1 MRIVNAPPPNYIAIS
16 DRFKLAKL
24 KDFNPVFAYGDI
36 IYNPTGDPISE
47 DLMIHEEVHSR
58 QQMEIGVE
66 EWWNLY
72 LESDSFR
79 LEQEIEAY
87 SAQYQYICQHGNREM
102 RRKELDRLASNLA
115 SGLYGSII
123 KKKDALELIQA

>member
-1 MRIVNAPPPNYIAIS
+1 MKIVNAPPPNYIAIS
-16 DRFKLAKL
+16 DKFKLGKL
-24 KDFNPVFAYGDI
+24 KGFTPVFAYGDT
-36 IYNPTGDPISE
+36 IYNPTGNMIHE
-47 DLMIHEEVHSR
+47 DIMVHEEVHSR
-58 QQMEIGVE
+58 QQLEIGVE

-79 LEQEIEAY
+79 LEQEVEAY

-102 RRKELDRLASNLA
+102 RRKELDRLAGDLSSA
-115 SGLYGSII
+115 LYGAIV